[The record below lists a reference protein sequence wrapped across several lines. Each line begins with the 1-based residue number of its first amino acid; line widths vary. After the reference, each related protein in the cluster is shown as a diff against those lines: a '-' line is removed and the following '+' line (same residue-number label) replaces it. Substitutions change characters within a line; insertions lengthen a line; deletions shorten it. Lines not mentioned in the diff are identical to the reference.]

1 MAASADLRVEVAQ
14 VRAGWAGAKRDL
26 LQFESWSSDKVAMI
40 GRALQGP
47 KGSVALGNSWFAGLL
62 PEPWMHITGHTG
74 LTGPT
79 GQTAGY
85 RKPMG

>member
-1 MAASADLRVEVAQ
+1 MAASESLRDGVAQ
-14 VRAGWAGAKRDL
+14 VRAGWASAKRVL
-26 LQFESWSSDKVAMI
+26 LQFESWSSDSVALI

-47 KGSVALGNSWFAGLL
+47 KGGVAISDRWLAGLL

-79 GQTAGY
+79 GQG
-85 RKPMG
+85 GG

>member
-1 MAASADLRVEVAQ
+1 MRI
-14 VRAGWAGAKRDL
+14 GGAKLGL
-26 LQFESWSSDKVAMI
+26 LQFESWGSDGVAMI

-47 KGSVALGNSWFAGLL
+47 KGSVAISDRWFAGLL

-79 GQTAGY
+79 GQG
-85 RKPMG
+85 GG